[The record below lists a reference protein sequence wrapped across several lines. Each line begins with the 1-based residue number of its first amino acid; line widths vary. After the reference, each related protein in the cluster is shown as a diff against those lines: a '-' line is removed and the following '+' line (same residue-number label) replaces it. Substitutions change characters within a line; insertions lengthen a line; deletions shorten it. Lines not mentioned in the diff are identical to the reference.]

1 MGGRLTLVYLIGC
14 FKCFNALAGRQI
26 KNNRAR
32 RGSGKINKQN
42 FMKSLNFEKME
53 RIEGGFNFVDACGV
67 YAWAVLVQSGS
78 KFDGSAGDA
87 ILFRLAF
94 NYCLFG

>member
-1 MGGRLTLVYLIGC
+1 M
-14 FKCFNALAGRQI
+14 
-26 KNNRAR
+26 KN
-32 RGSGKINKQN
+32 
-42 FMKSLNFEKME
+42 LNVEKME
-53 RIEGGFNFVDACGV
+53 MIEGGFNIVDACNV
-67 YAWAVLVQSGS
+67 YAWAVFVQSGS